1 MVVIKRVR
9 RGNKYYIYAFDERTG
24 RILTYAKWSSN
35 KEKREK
41 AYKKVKEK
49 VEKERRE
56 KRALGVQ
63 AFYSSVGQKNKW
75 YKGITT
81 KFEFVAFLT
90 FDYELLEWRTDY
102 NGSLLQLFAEGLH
115 ETIMEFWENLGFS
128 VTAPLRDTDFYE
140 YRDTKVFK
148 VDNET
153 LDEEETQYYIN
164 FEYVD
169 NMIVLKDTNYPRDA
183 LDLIKRFLIDFAT
196 KHKVKIRAFGRWYG

>member
-35 KEKREK
+35 KEKREKAYKEVKEK

-81 KFEFVAFLT
+81 KFEFVAFLI
-90 FDYELLEWRTDY
+90 FDDKAYELLEWKTDHH
-102 NGSLLQLFAEGLH
+102 GSLLQLFARGLH
-115 ETIMEFWENLGFS
+115 ETIVEFWEDLGFS
-128 VTAPLRDTDFYE
+128 VTAPLQDTDFYE
-140 YRDTKVFK
+140 YRDT
-148 VDNET
+148 
-153 LDEEETQYYIN
+153 LS
-164 FEYVD
+164 
-169 NMIVLKDTNYPRDA
+169 
-183 LDLIKRFLIDFAT
+183 LIHI
-196 KHKVKIRAFGRWYG
+196 